1 MPDVTYVL
9 PLRRDRFDERATA
22 ELARYLADFSDRAE
36 VVVADG
42 SPAPVRA
49 LHGASW
55 HDAART
61 VTVPPPPPGCNGKVV
76 GVLAA
81 LATVSTPAIVLAD
94 DDVRWDAATLDRAL
108 AALDGADVV
117 VPQNVFDPMPWHA
130 RWDTA
135 RSLVNRALGHDWA
148 GTVVLRRDAL
158 GPEGYDARV
167 LFENLE
173 LERTVLARGG
183 RVEHRPDLFVSR
195 RPPEVRTFWEQ
206 RVRQAYD
213 SQAQPAR
220 LAAEL
225 VLAPVLAAGVV
236 GAGRTDGARRAG
248 WAAVVVVVLGSAVL
262 VAEAGRRTAGGAT
275 AWPATAA
282 LWAPAW
288 VLERA
293 VCAWVALG
301 WRVRGGVP
309 YRGTRIRCAAHSAA
323 ALRGSTG
330 EGSR

>member
-9 PLRRDRFDERATA
+9 PLRRDRFDERATT

-108 AALDGADVV
+108 AALDGAGVV

-225 VLAPVLAAGVV
+225 VLAPVLAACVV

-248 WAAVVVVVLGSAVL
+248 WVAVVVVVLGSAVL

-323 ALRGSTG
+323 ALRGATG

>member
-9 PLRRDRFDERATA
+9 PLRRDRFDERATV
-22 ELARYLADFSDRAE
+22 ELSRYLAGLASHVR

-61 VTVPPPPPGCNGKVV
+61 VAVPPPPPRCNGKVV

-81 LATVSTPAIVLAD
+81 LATVSTPVVVLAD

-135 RSLVNRALGHDWA
+135 RSLVNRALGHDWS

-183 RVEHRPDLFVSR
+183 RVEHRPDLFVTR
-195 RPPEVRTFWEQ
+195 RPPGLRTFWEQ

-220 LAAEL
+220 LAGEL
-225 VLAPVLAAGVV
+225 ALAPALAACVV
-236 GAGRTDGARRAG
+236 GAARSDGGRRAA

-262 VAEAGRRTAGGAT
+262 VAEAGRRGAGGAT
-275 AWPATAA
+275 AWPPTAA

-301 WRVRGGVP
+301 WRVGGGVP

-323 ALRGSTG
+323 ALRGATG